1 MEQSALSISKIREQ
15 LLNVD
20 RLRIIH
26 FSLEELLYFRV
37 GKEWTKRGDYTS
49 LLEQMQQAEFLGE

>member
-1 MEQSALSISKIREQ
+1 MEQSASSISEIREQ
-15 LLNVD
+15 LFNID

-37 GKEWTKRGDYTS
+37 DKEWNKRGDYTS
-49 LLEQMQQAEFLGE
+49 LLEQMQQAEFLGK